1 MLFIFIYGY
10 VRQGEGIVVE
20 KFDILE
26 DIATRTNGDIY
37 LGVVGP
43 VRTGK
48 STFIKRFMELLVLPG
63 IEDEEVRQRAIDELP
78 QSGAG
83 KTVMTTEPKFI
94 PAEAADIQVKD
105 GLAAKIRL
113 VDCVGYGVPGAL
125 GFQEEDIPRMV
136 NTPWFEEA
144 IPFQQAAEIGT
155 EKVINDHST
164 IGIVITADNSITG
177 IERSDYAE
185 AEGRVIGE
193 LQTLGK
199 PFLVVYNTDSPDSEQ
214 AAQECERLRE
224 QYNTCVIALDVAHM
238 EQKDVLNIL
247 QEVLFEFP
255 VTEINMS
262 LPMWFDELPEGHWLQ
277 KSMDELIAASISEVR
292 RVRDVDAMTENL
304 SGQDNIAGVTLD
316 EMDLGSGT
324 ANISLLMPPELFY
337 RVLAEY
343 AGEEIE
349 GEHTL
354 LRVIRDFSVGNREW
368 QKVAKAMNEAKNQG
382 YGVVTPHLG
391 EMYLEEPEL
400 IKQGGRFG
408 VRLKASAPSFHV
420 LRANISTEITPLIG
434 TEKQCEEL
442 VRYILSEFEED
453 PQKIWQTN
461 IFGKSL
467 NELVQEGIQG
477 KLYKMPENAQ
487 VKLQETLQRI
497 VNDGGSGLICIVL

>member
-1 MLFIFIYGY
+1 M
-10 VRQGEGIVVE
+10 VE

-48 STFIKRFMELLVLPG
+48 STFIKKFMEMLVLPG
-63 IEDEEVRQRAIDELP
+63 IEDEEARARAVDELP

-94 PAEAADIQVKD
+94 PAEAAAIQVKD
-105 GLAAKIRL
+105 GMAARVRL

-125 GFQEEDIPRMV
+125 GFQEEDVPRMV

-144 IPFQQAAEIGT
+144 IPFQEAAEIGT
-155 EKVINDHST
+155 QKVISDHST
-164 IGIVITADNSITG
+164 VGVVVTADKSITG
-177 IERSDYAE
+177 IDRADYAE
-185 AEGRVIGE
+185 AEGRVVTE
-193 LQTLGK
+193 LKELGK
-199 PFLVVYNTDSPDSEQ
+199 PFLLIYNTDSPNSEAVQ
-214 AAQECERLRE
+214 QECELLNQ
-224 QYNTCVIALDVAHM
+224 QYEACVLPMDVAHM
-238 EQKDVLNIL
+238 QQEDVLRVL
-247 QEVLFEFP
+247 QELLFEFP
-255 VTEINMS
+255 VSEINVD
-262 LPMWFDELPEGHWLQ
+262 LPRWLEELPAEHWLQ
-277 KSMDELIAASISEVR
+277 RSLDGTLGQAMSQVR
-292 RVRDVDAMTENL
+292 RVRDVDALADILGEAENIDSVEL
-304 SGQDNIAGVTLD
+304 Q
-316 EMDLGSGT
+316 EMDLGSGL
-324 ANISLLMPPELFY
+324 AKLVVQIDPDLFY
-337 RVLAEY
+337 KVLAEY

-354 LRVIRDFSVGNREW
+354 LRVIRDFSYGNNEW
-368 QKVAKAMNEAKNQG
+368 SKVAEAMEEAKQQG
-382 YGVVTPHLG
+382 YGVVTPRVG

-497 VNDGGSGLICIVL
+497 VNEGGGGLICIIL

>member
-1 MLFIFIYGY
+1 M
-10 VRQGEGIVVE
+10 VE

-63 IEDEEVRQRAIDELP
+63 MADDEARRRAVDELP

-94 PAEAADIQVKD
+94 PAEAVPIEVKEGLSAQV
-105 GLAAKIRL
+105 RL

-155 EKVINDHST
+155 QKVISDHST
-164 IGIVITADNSITG
+164 IGVVITADSSITG
-177 IERSDYAE
+177 IDRADYAE
-185 AEGRVIGE
+185 AEARVVGE
-193 LQTLGK
+193 LKELGK
-199 PFLVVYNTDSPDSEQ
+199 PFLLVYNTTEPQTE
-214 AAQECERLRE
+214 AVMAECERLRVE
-224 QYNTCVIALDVAHM
+224 YDAFVLPINVAAMSHN
-238 EQKDVLNIL
+238 DVLTVL
-247 QEVLFEFP
+247 QELLFEFP
-255 VTEINMS
+255 VNEIDIS
-262 LPMWFDELPEGHWLQ
+262 LPRWFEELPAGHWLQ
-277 KSMDELIAASISEVR
+277 KQMESVIGRVMSSVR
-292 RVRDVDAMTENL
+292 RVRDVDAMVEELSAAENVAQAEL
-304 SGQDNIAGVTLD
+304 G
-316 EMDLGSGT
+316 EMDLGSGQVRVQLG
-324 ANISLLMPPELFY
+324 APSELFY
-337 RVLAEY
+337 QVLAEY

-354 LRVIRDFSVGNREW
+354 LRVVRDFSHGNREW
-368 QKVAKAMNEAKNQG
+368 EKVSEAMEQAKEQG
-382 YGVVTPHLG
+382 YGVVTPRVG

-487 VKLQETLQRI
+487 TKLQETLQRI
-497 VNDGGSGLICIVL
+497 VNEGGGGLICIIL

>member
-1 MLFIFIYGY
+1 M
-10 VRQGEGIVVE
+10 VE

-48 STFIKRFMELLVLPG
+48 STFIKKFMELLVLPG
-63 IEDEEVRQRAIDELP
+63 ITDQEARARAVDELP

-94 PAEAADIQVKD
+94 PAEAVPIQVKD
-105 GLAAKIRL
+105 GLAAQVRL

-125 GFQEEDIPRMV
+125 GFQEEDVPRMV

-144 IPFQQAAEIGT
+144 IPFQEAAEIGT
-155 EKVINDHST
+155 QKVINDHST
-164 IGIVITADNSITG
+164 IGVVVTADASITG
-177 IERSDYAE
+177 IGREDYAE
-185 AEGRVIGE
+185 AEGRVVAE
-193 LQTLGK
+193 LQGLGK
-199 PFLVVYNTDSPDSEQ
+199 PFLIIYNTANPDSE
-214 AAQECERLRE
+214 AAQQECERLKE
-224 QYNTCVIALDVAHM
+224 LYNTCVLPLDVAALQQ
-238 EQKDVLNIL
+238 EDVLHIL
-247 QEVLFEFP
+247 QELLFEFP
-255 VTEINMS
+255 VSEININ
-262 LPMWFDELPEGHWLQ
+262 LPRWFEELPATHWLQ
-277 KSMDELIAASISEVR
+277 RSVEDTLGQSMSQVR
-292 RVRDVDAMTENL
+292 RVRDIDELAE
-304 SGQDNIAGVTLD
+304 SISAAEHIASAELE
-316 EMDLGSGT
+316 EMNLGSGVAQLQVT
-324 ANISLLMPPELFY
+324 TEPDLFY
-337 RVLAEY
+337 KILGEF
-343 AGEEIE
+343 AGEDIE

-354 LRVIRDFSVGNREW
+354 LRVIRDFSYGNREW
-368 QKVAKAMNEAKNQG
+368 NKVSEAMEEAKAQG
-382 YGVVTPHLG
+382 YGVVTPSLS

-477 KLYKMPENAQ
+477 KLYKMPEDAQ

-497 VNDGGSGLICIVL
+497 VNEGGGGLICIIL

>member
-1 MLFIFIYGY
+1 M
-10 VRQGEGIVVE
+10 E

-48 STFIKRFMELLVLPG
+48 STFIKRFMELLVLP
-63 IEDEEVRQRAIDELP
+63 DMEESEARQRAVDELP

-94 PAEAADIQVKD
+94 PAEAAPIEVKE
-105 GLAAKIRL
+105 GLSANVRL
-113 VDCVGYGVPGAL
+113 VDCVGYGVPTAL

-136 NTPWFEEA
+136 NTPWFDEA
-144 IPFQQAAEIGT
+144 IPFQQAAELGT
-155 EKVINDHST
+155 KKVISDHST
-164 IGIVITADNSITG
+164 IGVVVTADNSICG
-177 IERSDYAE
+177 IERADYAE
-185 AEGRVIGE
+185 AESRVVAE
-193 LQTLGK
+193 LKELGK
-199 PFLVVYNTDSPDSEQ
+199 PFLIVYNTADPAGEQ
-214 AAQECERLRE
+214 TMAETARLQAE
-224 QYNTCVIALDVAHM
+224 YDACVLPLDVANM
-238 EQKDVLNIL
+238 EQSEVLQLL
-247 QEVLFEFP
+247 QELLFEFP
-255 VTEINMS
+255 VSEI
-262 LPMWFDELPEGHWLQ
+262 DIELPLWLQELPPEHWLSKSIEQ
-277 KSMDELIAASISEVR
+277 KIGTAMADVR
-292 RVRDVDAMTENL
+292 RVRDVDNMVENL
-304 SGQDNIAGVTLD
+304 SGGDDLAGAALL
-316 EMDLGSGT
+316 EMDLGSGH
-324 ANISLLMPPELFY
+324 ARVAVELPPGMFY

-354 LRVIRDFSVGNREW
+354 LRVIRDFSHGSREW
-368 QKVAKAMNEAKNQG
+368 DKVAEAMNEAKSGG
-382 YGVVTPHLG
+382 YGVVTPRVG

-408 VRLKASAPSFHV
+408 VRLKASAPSFHI

-487 VKLQETLQRI
+487 TKLQETLQRV
-497 VNDGGSGLICIVL
+497 VNEGGGGLICIVL

>member
-1 MLFIFIYGY
+1 M
-10 VRQGEGIVVE
+10 E

-48 STFIKRFMELLVLPG
+48 STFIKRFMELMVLP
-63 IEDEEVRQRAIDELP
+63 EMPDDEVRQRAVDELP

-94 PAEAADIQVKD
+94 PAEAAPIAVKE
-105 GLAAKIRL
+105 GLTANVRL

-136 NTPWFEEA
+136 NTPWFDEA
-144 IPFQQAAEIGT
+144 IPFQQAAELGT
-155 EKVINDHST
+155 QKVISDHST
-164 IGIVITADNSITG
+164 IGVVVVADESICGIVRD
-177 IERSDYAE
+177 DYAD
-185 AEGRVIGE
+185 AEGRVVAE
-193 LQTLGK
+193 LKALGK
-199 PFLVVYNTDSPDSEQ
+199 PFLVVYNTTDPAGEVT
-214 AAQECERLRE
+214 AAEVERLRGE
-224 QYNTCVIALDVAHM
+224 YDACVLPLNVAEM
-238 EQKDVLNIL
+238 EQADALQLL
-247 QEVLFEFP
+247 QELLFEFP
-255 VTEINMS
+255 VSEIDM
-262 LPMWFDELPEGHWLQ
+262 ELPLWVGELPPEHWLSRSLEQ
-277 KSMDELIAASISEVR
+277 EIGGAMAEVR
-292 RVRDVDAMTENL
+292 RVRDVDNMVEVL
-304 SGQDNIAGVTLD
+304 SGDDGLGGAALL
-316 EMDLGSGT
+316 EMDLGSGH
-324 ANISLLMPPELFY
+324 ARVQVELPDGLFY
-337 RVLAEY
+337 QVLGEF

-354 LRVIRDFSVGNREW
+354 LRVVRDFSYGSREW
-368 QKVAKAMNEAKNQG
+368 DKVSEAMAEAKAAG
-382 YGVVTPHLG
+382 YGVVTPRMG
-391 EMYLEEPEL
+391 EMALEEPEL

-408 VRLKASAPSFHV
+408 VRLKASAPSFHI

-477 KLYKMPENAQ
+477 KLYKMPEVAQ
-487 VKLQETLQRI
+487 AKLQETLQRV
-497 VNDGGSGLICIVL
+497 VNEGGGGLICIVL

>member
-1 MLFIFIYGY
+1 M
-10 VRQGEGIVVE
+10 E

-63 IEDEEVRQRAIDELP
+63 IADEEARQRAIDELP

-105 GLAAKIRL
+105 GLAARIRL

-155 EKVINDHST
+155 EKVITDHST
-164 IGIVITADNSITG
+164 IGVVVTADASITG
-177 IERSDYAE
+177 IEREDYAE
-185 AEGRVIGE
+185 AESRVIGE
-193 LQTLGK
+193 LQALGK
-199 PFLVVYNTDSPDSEQ
+199 PFLVVYNTSSPDSEQ
-214 AAQECERLRE
+214 TLLECARLRE
-224 QYNTCVIALDVAHM
+224 LHDTCVIPMDVAHM
-238 EQKDVLNIL
+238 EQTDALSVL

-255 VTEINMS
+255 VNEINIS
-262 LPMWFDELPEGHWLQ
+262 LPMWFDELPQGHWLQ
-277 KSMDELIAASISEVR
+277 KSMEELIGRSMSEVR
-292 RVRDVDAMTENL
+292 RVRDVDVLADNL
-304 SGQDNIAGVTLD
+304 SQEETVEAAMLD
-316 EMDLGSGT
+316 EMDLGNGV
-324 ANISLLMPPELFY
+324 ARLSLLMPPGLFY
-337 RVLAEY
+337 QVLAEY

-354 LRVIRDFSVGNREW
+354 LRVLRDFSYGNREW
-368 QKVAKAMNEAKNQG
+368 QKVSAAMEEAKAQG
-382 YGVVTPHLG
+382 YGVVTPRLS

-497 VNDGGSGLICIVL
+497 VNDGGSGLICIIL